1 MKLPAIIVN
10 FKAYEAATGPAA
22 VVLARLHGAV
32 LGGTGASIGVAVGA
46 LDVTNVL
53 KELKGSPRDAS
64 AEVLVFAQHVDP
76 VDFGGRTG
84 HVPAIVAKK
93 AGLYGTLLN
102 HAERRLDSETL
113 EQTIRACRE
122 VGLYTIVCAESPERV
137 AEIAGYG
144 PDAIAYEPPE
154 LIGGN
159 VSVSSAQPEIIRKV
173 VEIAGTVPLLV
184 GAGVKNE
191 NDVRVALSLG
201 AQGVLLASGVV
212 LSPEPEKVLYNLVDG
227 LS

>member
-22 VVLARLHGAV
+22 VVLARLHGTV
-32 LGGTGASIGVAVGA
+32 LGGTGASIGVAVNM
-46 LDVTNVL
+46 LDVGAVL
-53 KELKGSPRDAS
+53 GEFSGP
-64 AEVLVFAQHVDP
+64 VFAQHVDP

-84 HVPAIVAKK
+84 HVPAIAAKK

-102 HAERRLDSETL
+102 HAERKLSSEVL

-122 VGLYTIVCAESPERV
+122 VGLYTIVCAESPEKV
-137 AEIAGYG
+137 AEIVGYG

-159 VSVSSAQPEIIRKV
+159 VSVSSAQPDVIRSV
-173 VEIAGTVPLLV
+173 VGIAGSIPLLV

>member
-32 LGGTGASIGVAVGA
+32 LGGTGASIGVAVNM
-46 LDVTNVL
+46 LDVGAVL
-53 KELKGSPRDAS
+53 SEFSGP
-64 AEVLVFAQHVDP
+64 VFAQHVDP
-76 VDFGGRTG
+76 VDFGSRTG
-84 HVPAIVAKK
+84 HVPAIAVKR
-93 AGLYGTLLN
+93 AGVHGTLLN
-102 HAERRLDSETL
+102 HAERRLSSDVLKET
-113 EQTIRACRE
+113 IHVCRE
-122 VGLYTIVCAESPERV
+122 VGLYTLVCAESPEKV
-137 AEIAGYG
+137 AEIVGYG

-159 VSVSSAQPEIIRKV
+159 VSVSSAQPEVIRSV
-173 VEIAGTVPLLV
+173 VGIAGSIPLLV

-212 LSPEPEKVLYNLVDG
+212 LSPEPEKVLYNLVEG